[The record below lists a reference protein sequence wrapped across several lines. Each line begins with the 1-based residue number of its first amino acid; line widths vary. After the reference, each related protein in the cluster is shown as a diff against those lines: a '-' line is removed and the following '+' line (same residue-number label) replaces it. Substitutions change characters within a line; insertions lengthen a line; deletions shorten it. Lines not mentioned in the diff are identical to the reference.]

1 MCDSKNNGL
10 HHPWSYLPCVVF
22 CLRQA
27 SEIQSMCRQKDNVDT
42 QLQQSQTQ
50 LAKAEKDLQQVQDV
64 GAIIDN
70 TYSCVHACFLF
81 LFLQVA

>member
-1 MCDSKNNGL
+1 
-10 HHPWSYLPCVVF
+10 
-22 CLRQA
+22 
-27 SEIQSMCRQKDNVDT
+27 MCRQKDNVDT